1 MAGDFQTKF
10 NLQFLILQF
19 LILFILFPNS
29 FYPEALCDRNLKY
42 GYIP

>member
-1 MAGDFQTKF
+1 MAEDFWTKF
-10 NLQFLILQF
+10 NLQL
-19 LILFILFPNS
+19 LILFILLFILFTYS

>member
-1 MAGDFQTKF
+1 MAEDFRTKF
-10 NLQFLILQF
+10 NLQLLIL
-19 LILFILFPNS
+19 LFYPLYS